1 MASAT
6 KRNRKGLERSVK
18 RALRASTLE
27 RDRQGT
33 QLRATAWD
41 VVDGICFLLT
51 FTSVLGVTALLVT
64 FADAL
69 WHW

>member
-1 MASAT
+1 MALAT
-6 KRNRKGLERSVK
+6 KRNRKGLVHSVK

-27 RDRQGT
+27 RDRQDT

-41 VVDGICFLLT
+41 VADGIFFLLT

>member
-1 MASAT
+1 MAPAT
-6 KRNRKGLERSVK
+6 KRNRKGLAGSVK
-18 RALRASTLE
+18 RALRAK
-27 RDRQGT
+27 
-33 QLRATAWD
+33 AWG

-64 FADAL
+64 FADAF

>member
-1 MASAT
+1 MATET
-6 KRNRKGLERSVK
+6 KRSRKEMVRSVK
-18 RALRASTLE
+18 RTLRACALE
-27 RDRQGT
+27 RDRQRV